1 MFQLLPPAQPNI
13 PGLEALCLLGMS
25 WMGMESS
32 LLKAA
37 QIAGTPVS
45 RSLSPQWYPG
55 RVIWREKAPGQICAQ
70 WGTPSEQQGAA
81 HALPS
86 PSPGAP
92 AHAGHQGR
100 QWWLGPWTQAPVWST
115 LTCSE
120 SYFFACGPTSPRSQ
134 SPPVTAW
141 HRNWCLHIFSLFL
154 SFFPFPQT
162 IQATC
167 LLILCFL
174 LVSALSPAMVM
185 KLLLLLILFVV
196 L

>member
-1 MFQLLPPAQPNI
+1 
-13 PGLEALCLLGMS
+13 MS
-25 WMGMESS
+25 WVGEQPAAPESIPNCRDP
-32 LLKAA
+32 ACRN
-37 QIAGTPVS
+37 P
-45 RSLSPQWYPG
+45 
-55 RVIWREKAPGQICAQ
+55 
-70 WGTPSEQQGAA
+70 
-81 HALPS
+81 PS
-86 PSPGAP
+86 PEAPRQGNLESKGFRANQHPRENTFGAVQSSSCP
-92 AHAGHQGR
+92 AVPLFSGVPARAQVQGC
-100 QWWLGPWTQAPVWST
+100 QWWLGLQVQAPVWST
-115 LTCSE
+115 LPCSE
-120 SYFFACGPTSPRSQ
+120 SYCSACGLPSPRSQ

-174 LVSALSPAMVM
+174 LVSTLSPAMVM